1 MILAEKM
8 PEPAATQA
16 TLLDWGAFAGA
27 VFALML
33 VDYLVFGRSPHMSF
47 RVAVLRSLMCVA
59 VGLGFAAFVYSRMG
73 SNSSLLYLTA
83 YVVEESLSVD
93 NLFVFLVLFNY
104 FGLTESRQQRV
115 LFWGIAGAV
124 IMRGVFIGAGEA
136 LLHRFHWMTYVF
148 GAILLYSGGKLLVG
162 KSEDNDPEDNPALK
176 LARRYV
182 RTTKDYHGDHFW
194 VMQEGKR
201 FATPLFLVLIV
212 IELTDVLFAV
222 DSVPA
227 VLAISNNTFVIYA
240 SNIMAILGLRA
251 LYFVLAGMMG
261 RFHYLGTG
269 LALILLFIGG
279 KMVASSLLPIPTWAS
294 LCAIVVILS
303 GSIVLSLLRPR
314 APEHAEQPPAGTP

>member
-1 MILAEKM
+1 M
-8 PEPAATQA
+8 PQAAATY
-16 TLLDWGAFAGA
+16 LDWGAFAGA
-27 VFALML
+27 VLALMT
-33 VDYLVFGRSPHMSF
+33 VDFLVFGRTPHMSF

-59 VGLGFAAFVYSRMG
+59 VGLGFAGFVHVRLG
-73 SNSSLLYLTA
+73 TNASLQYLTA

-124 IMRGVFIGAGEA
+124 VMRGVFIGAGEA
-136 LLHRFHWMTYVF
+136 LLHRFHWMMYVF
-148 GAILLYSGGKLLVG
+148 GAFLIYTGGKLLFRG
-162 KSEDNDPEDNPALK
+162 EEETNPEDNPALK
-176 LARRYV
+176 LARRYI
-182 RTTKDYHGDHFW
+182 RTTNEYHGDHFW
-194 VMQEGKR
+194 VIQEGKR

-212 IELTDVLFAV
+212 IELTDVIFAV

-227 VLAISNNTFVIYA
+227 VLAISHDTYVVYA

-269 LALILLFIGG
+269 LALILLFIGA
-279 KMVASSLLPIPTWAS
+279 KMVTAKFFHLPTWAS
-294 LCAIVVILS
+294 LGVIMGILS
-303 GSIVLSLLRPR
+303 GAVGLSLLRPH
-314 APEHAEQPPAGTP
+314 PAEGPPDAT

>member
-1 MILAEKM
+1 M
-8 PEPAATQA
+8 PQQAA

-27 VFALML
+27 VLGLMTVDFAL
-33 VDYLVFGRSPHMSF
+33 FGRNQHMSF
-47 RVAVLRSLMCVA
+47 RIAVLRSLMCVA
-59 VGLGFAAFVYSRMG
+59 VGIGFAAFVHQRMG
-73 SNSSLLYLTA
+73 TNASLLYLTA

-93 NLFVFLVLFNY
+93 NLFVFLVLFSY
-104 FGLTESRQQRV
+104 FGLSESKQQRV

-124 IMRGVFIGAGEA
+124 IMRGVFIGAGAA
-136 LLHRFHWMTYVF
+136 LLHRFHWMMYVF
-148 GAILLYSGGKLLVG
+148 GGFLIYTGVKLLF
-162 KSEDNDPEDNPALK
+162 KSEEENDPEDNPALK

-182 RTTKDYHGDHFW
+182 RTTKDYHGDKFW

-212 IELTDVLFAV
+212 IELTDVIFAV

-227 VLAISNNTFVIYA
+227 VLAISHDTFVIYT

-269 LALILLFIGG
+269 LALILMFIGV
-279 KMVASSLLPIPTWAS
+279 KMVAAKFIHLPTWAS
-294 LCAIVVILS
+294 LCVIMGVLA
-303 GSIVLSLLRPR
+303 GAVGLSLLRPQ
-314 APEHAEQPPAGTP
+314 PAEGPPGKS